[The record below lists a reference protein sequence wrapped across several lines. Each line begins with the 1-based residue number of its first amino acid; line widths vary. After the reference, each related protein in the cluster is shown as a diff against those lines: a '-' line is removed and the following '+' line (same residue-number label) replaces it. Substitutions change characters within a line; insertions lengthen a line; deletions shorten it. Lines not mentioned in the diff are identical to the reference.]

1 MDRVGRLC
9 GFQPTPL
16 VKRPVHRGVTGIAR
30 ESFERVIQ
38 VGRGMT
44 TEARRQLLD
53 LGKST
58 WRQLRQAAKLLPP
71 ELQRPGSTPEDSG
84 RLTALDPAP
93 TQPRLPTWV
102 WAARSDPEYPQ

>member
-9 GFQPTPL
+9 GFQPTL
-16 VKRPVHRGVTGIAR
+16 LEERPAHQGVTSIAR

-44 TEARRQLLD
+44 AEVGRQLLEV
-53 LGKST
+53 GEST
-58 WRQLRQAAKLLPP
+58 WRQLRQAARLLPP

-84 RLTALDPAP
+84 RLAVLGPAP

-102 WAARSDPEYPQ
+102 WAARSDPEDPR